1 MNWFKELRK
10 ALTPLPR
17 EEREFNE
24 RCNKLTPR
32 AYRALRFAQHEP
44 ARLRHDSVGS
54 EHILLGLIRLGSGVA
69 ANVLEKANCDL
80 KAVRSFI
87 EKQIGQGTEQ
97 KAAESIALNQD
108 AKRIIE
114 VASQEARAM
123 DHRYIGTEHLLLGVL
138 REGDGVVGNVLKGLG
153 VNLETTRDQILK
165 ELEPC
170 FKDEAD
176 TPQ

>member
-10 ALTPLPR
+10 ALTPPTP
-17 EEREFNE
+17 EEREAAERFN
-24 RCNKLTPR
+24 RLTPR
-32 AYRALRFAQHEP
+32 ACQALRL
-44 ARLRHDSVGS
+44 ARDEAVRLGNSYVGT
-54 EHILLGLIRLGSGVA
+54 EHMLLGLIGLGQGVA

-97 KAAESIALNQD
+97 KAAESITLNPG
-108 AKRIIE
+108 AKKIIE
-114 VASQEARAM
+114 VASLEARAM

-138 REGDGVVGNVLKGLG
+138 REGDDVVGNVLKGLG